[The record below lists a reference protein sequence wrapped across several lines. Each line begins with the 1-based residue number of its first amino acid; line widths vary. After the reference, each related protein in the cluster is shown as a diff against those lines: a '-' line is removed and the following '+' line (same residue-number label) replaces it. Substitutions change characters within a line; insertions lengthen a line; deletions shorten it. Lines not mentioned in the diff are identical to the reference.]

1 MKKVTVLFSMVMI
14 FLSVGTS
21 NASLTTIG
29 TATYMG
35 SDYNLI
41 YEDDSIDGGL
51 VWLDYT
57 NDTDIWQNHMN
68 WASGLGSNLT
78 VDLDPGYST
87 DIDWGIDWRLPLT
100 QNQTSGYNQN
110 GSEMGHLYYE
120 SLGNIGY
127 NDPGWG
133 LNNVGDFNNLQSNL
147 YWSGTEYSPIP
158 VDAWFFYFPNGY
170 QSRYYKGYDYLY
182 ALAVRPGQVS
192 AVPIPSAIWLLGS
205 GLAGLGIFR
214 NKKRRHSVI

>member
-100 QNQTSGYNQN
+100 QNQTSGYNQT

-133 LNNVGDFNNLQSNL
+133 LNNVGDFNNLQSYHY
-147 YWSGTEYSPIP
+147 YWSATEYSPNP
-158 VDAWFFYFPNGY
+158 ENAWLFSFHFGL
-170 QSRYYKGYDYLY
+170 QSYYYKGHVVY

-214 NKKRRHSVI
+214 NRKRRHSVI

>member
-100 QNQTSGYNQN
+100 QNQTSGYNQT

-120 SLGNIGY
+120 SLGNVGY
-127 NDPGWG
+127 SDPGWG
-133 LNNVGDFNNLQSNL
+133 LNNVGDFNNVQSL
-147 YWSGTEYSPIP
+147 TYWSGTEYSPIP
-158 VDAWFFYFPNGY
+158 DYAWLFFFYDGY
-170 QSRYYKGYDYLY
+170 QTNVNKDSNYY